1 MALLYGYLF
10 RVLCV
15 LSILSS
21 CFGNRVE
28 GSHGIGKGIVEGA
41 RKPLEGGSV
50 VSEHSAVDENK
61 AVVSTLDR
69 WFANHKSRVIDRFEI
84 GGHVGHGYRVET
96 LHDCVLVYC
105 LMRMRY
111 DGRSMRDA
119 RWPLG
124 CRDGQSSPVKEGSAS
139 RNRLIEEVAGLLVV
153 LQRVSLDLSEIWRC
167 ALSYRFSGLERPRNI
182 GFSVHRC
189 VENLLINSLL
199 VLYYQDRVLVLSPE
213 HQLCYVSDSD
223 AAATAA
229 PNTELSKAIS
239 IEMAPRL
246 WPLRIASSSRL
257 ARKLRLNSIRRSQ
270 ETTLKRP
277 ERVNSYLVKQ
287 ACGLQAAEWKT
298 SRSRKQQLSQCPTNT
313 GRVVDDCLELDLET
327 ASSARVHKELIQVL
341 ALDAPVRVEVCS
353 IGKDHDIAMDSGA
366 LTSLS
371 EPSTSSILAAIQSKN
386 ALPFKS
392 RIVFSAK
399 MYDRLAKRNER
410 TAACICLRLV
420 VLLRGCRGASKRLST
435 SCKSLSMLLVRE
447 LCVSMPKASL
457 LGDGNCKGWINEASM
472 AVRRTRDVSVG
483 FGNHFLDAVFSYVSR
498 LRSRG
503 NTKAARR
510 DGSRPARHGAWSVE
524 LQSQR
529 SVWLHLFL
537 KTRQRAYARSH
548 CVARYG
554 LVALLAASPIHLL
567 QSSVSVLNYVTRPTK
582 VHNTTTELG
591 IMPLDSEHFV
601 MLQSDNLWSV
611 IACQPMLF
619 VLPTRAEPH
628 VLPPFCC
635 RQNCCGCHTDKRL
648 RATKHFLS
656 SILCYTGQYSRFK
669 KSFDHYKILG
679 ALYEETNSKTCLVS
693 SSHSLHKIMNHSF
706 TVPCANDL
714 FDSLV
719 REFHILLHTDMVL
732 KAPDDDSS
740 SRLDALVEAGEVVGP
755 ILADVTRILGDRLA
769 SVTLLEVIP
778 AAKDRECQ
786 DQDGNPGDLCS
797 DSSADFGVVQ
807 AKSEDECTNDLSS
820 PVEGVVQSSSPRI
833 EVREVKSIE
842 LHCIKPIGGEE
853 HREKTNYV
861 WVASDCLPK
870 SHQLRLPGQRSTTSR
885 QDNEADIGSIGDC
898 ATTSGVDVLTK
909 GNLSR
914 LPMTAPRLKIIQ
926 NQEMYLPLES
936 SGGTCKD
943 VEACV
948 LSVAVAKERSHVD
961 AVTQTTKGQT
971 ESDADVVDDTTGKET
986 LVHCVKSNVGLVSS
1000 VSRNLT
1006 TSAHTRQSIEHARA
1020 QEADESDN
1028 H

>member
-1 MALLYGYLF
+1 MSNAI
-10 RVLCV
+10 C
-15 LSILSS
+15 
-21 CFGNRVE
+21 
-28 GSHGIGKGIVEGA
+28 
-41 RKPLEGGSV
+41 SV
-50 VSEHSAVDENK
+50 F
-61 AVVSTLDR
+61 TR
-69 WFANHKSRVIDRFEI
+69 
-84 GGHVGHGYRVET
+84 
-96 LHDCVLVYC
+96 
-105 LMRMRY
+105 
-111 DGRSMRDA
+111 
-119 RWPLG
+119 
-124 CRDGQSSPVKEGSAS
+124 
-139 RNRLIEEVAGLLVV
+139 
-153 LQRVSLDLSEIWRC
+153 
-167 ALSYRFSGLERPRNI
+167 
-182 GFSVHRC
+182 
-189 VENLLINSLL
+189 
-199 VLYYQDRVLVLSPE
+199 SPE

-298 SRSRKQQLSQCPTNT
+298 SRSRKQQLSQCPTTRPWQTHANSPVDCHISLVLVQT
-313 GRVVDDCLELDLET
+313 RAVVDDCLELDLET

-392 RIVFSAK
+392 RIDVRVRCERSSRRHRGQQNRRILS
-399 MYDRLAKRNER
+399 RLAKRNER

-420 VLLRGCRGASKRLST
+420 VLCETRLGRCLKET
-435 SCKSLSMLLVRE
+435 LNVMQEFVHAPCARA
-447 LCVSMPKASL
+447 LCFYA
-457 LGDGNCKGWINEASM
+457 KGIF
-472 AVRRTRDVSVG
+472 VGRRQLRTRDVSVG

-498 LRSRG
+498 LAQGLGLAEAEAIR
-503 NTKAARR
+503 KLPDVMARVQ
-510 DGSRPARHGAWSVE
+510 HGMGHDS
-524 LQSQR
+524 
-529 SVWLHLFL
+529 LFL

-554 LVALLAASPIHLL
+554 LVALLAASISAKLCNA
-567 QSSVSVLNYVTRPTK
+567 SYK
-582 VHNTTTELG
+582 

>member
-1 MALLYGYLF
+1 M
-10 RVLCV
+10 LCLV
-15 LSILSS
+15 MY
-21 CFGNRVE
+21 
-28 GSHGIGKGIVEGA
+28 HGCKD
-41 RKPLEGGSV
+41 K
-50 VSEHSAVDENK
+50 
-61 AVVSTLDR
+61 
-69 WFANHKSRVIDRFEI
+69 
-84 GGHVGHGYRVET
+84 
-96 LHDCVLVYC
+96 
-105 LMRMRY
+105 
-111 DGRSMRDA
+111 DG
-119 RWPLG
+119 
-124 CRDGQSSPVKEGSAS
+124 
-139 RNRLIEEVAGLLVV
+139 
-153 LQRVSLDLSEIWRC
+153 
-167 ALSYRFSGLERPRNI
+167 PR
-182 GFSVHRC
+182 
-189 VENLLINSLL
+189 
-199 VLYYQDRVLVLSPE
+199 Q
-213 HQLCYVSDSD
+213 
-223 AAATAA
+223 
-229 PNTELSKAIS
+229 
-239 IEMAPRL
+239 
-246 WPLRIASSSRL
+246 
-257 ARKLRLNSIRRSQ
+257 
-270 ETTLKRP
+270 
-277 ERVNSYLVKQ
+277 
-287 ACGLQAAEWKT
+287 
-298 SRSRKQQLSQCPTNT
+298 
-313 GRVVDDCLELDLET
+313 
-327 ASSARVHKELIQVL
+327 
-341 ALDAPVRVEVCS
+341 
-353 IGKDHDIAMDSGA
+353 
-366 LTSLS
+366 
-371 EPSTSSILAAIQSKN
+371 
-386 ALPFKS
+386 
-392 RIVFSAK
+392 
-399 MYDRLAKRNER
+399 
-410 TAACICLRLV
+410 
-420 VLLRGCRGASKRLST
+420 
-435 SCKSLSMLLVRE
+435 
-447 LCVSMPKASL
+447 
-457 LGDGNCKGWINEASM
+457 
-472 AVRRTRDVSVG
+472 AVRRAQGLGLAEAEAIRKLPDVMARVQHG
-483 FGNHFLDAVFSYVSR
+483 MGHER
-498 LRSRG
+498 RG
-503 NTKAARR
+503 NSLTLHRSIDPLYPYRQPIPQDTAKGIRPLALCSPIRL
-510 DGSRPARHGAWSVE
+510 GCTPSRESNP
-524 LQSQR
+524 
-529 SVWLHLFL
+529 
-537 KTRQRAYARSH
+537 
-548 CVARYG
+548 
-554 LVALLAASPIHLL
+554 LVAIFSISAKLCNAS
-567 QSSVSVLNYVTRPTK
+567 YK
-582 VHNTTTELG
+582 

-601 MLQSDNLWSV
+601 MLQSDNLCRMFFHLFAAGRIAVAVIPISV
-611 IACQPMLF
+611 F
-619 VLPTRAEPH
+619 VLQSISCRREFVLAGSALCPH
-628 VLPPFCC
+628 NDSCQAFYVTLDNI
-635 RQNCCGCHTDKRL
+635 RGLL
-648 RATKHFLS
+648 R
-656 SILCYTGQYSRFK
+656 
-669 KSFDHYKILG
+669 
-679 ALYEETNSKTCLVS
+679 
-693 SSHSLHKIMNHSF
+693 IMNHSF

-732 KAPDDDSS
+732 
-740 SRLDALVEAGEVVGP
+740 LDALVEAGEVVGP